1 MYFSKNHT
9 NPLLITLIYLL
20 ATVLGGEGAL
30 CAQTWSDSIKT
41 VDSLYTRALFD
52 TYALKQYRAMRDSAF
67 SAIVLPKHKKLKA
80 HEKWFGPGKLK
91 VKLQGRAEA
100 ALGIKYVHIQNP
112 DLP

>member
-1 MYFSKNHT
+1 M
-9 NPLLITLIYLL
+9 LI
-20 ATVLGGEGAL
+20 TVLGGEGVL

-52 TYALKQYRAMRDSAF
+52 AYALKQYRAMRDSAF
-67 SAIVLPKHKKLKA
+67 SAVVHPKPKKLKS

-91 VKLQGRAEA
+91 AKLQGRAEA
-100 ALGIKYVHIQNP
+100 SLGIKYVHNQNP